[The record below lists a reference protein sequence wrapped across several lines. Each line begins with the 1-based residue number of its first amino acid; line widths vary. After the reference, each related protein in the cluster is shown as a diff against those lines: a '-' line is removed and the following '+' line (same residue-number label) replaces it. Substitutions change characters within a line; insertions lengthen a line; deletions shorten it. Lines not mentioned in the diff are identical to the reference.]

1 MAYKLKLWT
10 PNEKIIELD
19 EVFETLQEADDRL
32 DAIMFESAEYNG
44 KEIAF
49 GKGERI

>member
-10 PNEKIIELD
+10 PNEKVIELD
-19 EVFETLQEADDRL
+19 EVFETHEEADDCL
-32 DAIMFESAEYNG
+32 NG